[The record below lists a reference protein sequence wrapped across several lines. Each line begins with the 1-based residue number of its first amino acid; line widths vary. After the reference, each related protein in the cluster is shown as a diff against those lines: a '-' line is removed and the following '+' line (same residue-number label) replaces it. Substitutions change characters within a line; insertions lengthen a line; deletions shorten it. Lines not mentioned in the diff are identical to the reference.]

1 MDDMASGGGAETTAL
16 ILAGGKSRR
25 MGRPKLLLPAPPHGA
40 PLVVHVTQRL
50 LAAAGE
56 ALVITGDEE
65 ARGRRGSGISPRPG
79 PPGGGGSPAPGGSPA
94 CRTMKRGRGPLG
106 GLATGLRRVEGWALV
121 VAADMPL
128 VSPAAC
134 RLIAAMADPAFD
146 AVVPVAAGR
155 RQTLHALYHIRCLPA
170 VEKALGNRLLRMDGF
185 WPDVR
190 VREFSADR
198 LRHVDPGL
206 QTFVNV
212 NTPQDW
218 ASAMA
223 LLSRGGAR
231 DGKMGAE
238 SRDCR
243 PGHCN

>member
-65 ARGRRGSGISPRPG
+65 AAAAVEAAFRLDRARLGGREPG
-79 PPGGGGSPAPGGSPA
+79 P
-94 CRTMKRGRGPLG
+94 GRVTCLPDDEAGQGPLG